1 MSPLYLRHIGDIFII
16 CKWTKAELMRFIKEL
31 NEIHKT
37 IKFDFQTSPKKIA
50 FLDTML
56 YKDKNSN
63 IQIAL
68 YRKPTDEQGFL
79 HAKWEH
85 SRCLNNSI
93 PYSQALRLKTICSTN
108 TEHEKNFAI
117 IKQKFL
123 GRQYKKEVLDE
134 QIKKVDTIE
143 RKIYSEIKR
152 KATKTEFHYQ

>member
-1 MSPLYLRHIGDIFII
+1 M
-16 CKWTKAELMRFIKEL
+16 KNTKLSNLTFKL
-31 NEIHKT
+31 HQKKLHFLTQCYTKT
-37 IKFDFQTSPKKIA
+37 
-50 FLDTML
+50 
-56 YKDKNSN
+56 NSN
-63 IQIAL
+63 LKIAL

-79 HAKWEH
+79 HAKSEH

-93 PYSQALRLKTICSTN
+93 PYSQSLRLKTICSTN
-108 TEHEKNFAI
+108 TEHEKNFAT

-123 GRQYKKEVLDE
+123 GRQYKEEVLDE